1 MNTCSRA
8 YHHPSLRHIPALPN
22 SSQPDHPSAQA
33 SIQGF
38 THSSSLAPTA
48 SIQLISKPCQFY
60 SESLPR
66 TCLLT
71 HPHSLGLRSW
81 PPVPSQST
89 LDAAAEDPAQLSG
102 NQLHAAPDLHSPP
115 PPLLTAPTARPSQ
128 GHLANLQ
135 VSAENLYC
143 SRVPTCR
150 PTLTAPP
157 TPPALSPFS
166 LTPGHPASC
175 IHHCTAGFPALT
187 GDARAETSVWLCSCC
202 IPESAQLFSRLS
214 RV

>member
-1 MNTCSRA
+1 MFPCLPPPPA
-8 YHHPSLRHIPALPN
+8 CVIQPSPIRVN
-22 SSQPDHPSAQA
+22 PDHPSAQA
-33 SIQGF
+33 SIQGV
-38 THSSSLAPTA
+38 HSDSSLAPTA

-102 NQLHAAPDLHSPP
+102 NQLHAAPR
-115 PPLLTAPTARPSQ
+115 PPLPTSAPSSLLLRQ
-128 GHLANLQ
+128 GPPRATPRHLQ
-135 VSAENLYC
+135 VSAENL
-143 SRVPTCR
+143 SALESPTCR

-157 TPPALSPFS
+157 TPPTPTVSFLIS
-166 LTPGHPASC
+166 PGHQLPAFTTALLVSGPDPEQREGRDLC
-175 IHHCTAGFPALT
+175 LALFLLYPRVCTVVQ
-187 GDARAETSVWLCSCC
+187 S
-202 IPESAQLFSRLS
+202 LS